1 MTLDDARRLAEQQ
14 RVRRRE
20 VLATITRGDLAPSA
34 FGGEDGLDPV
44 KVVAVAEVVPGVG
57 KVRARRILAAL
68 GIAEGTRWADLGPDG
83 QRRLAAA
90 PSEAVADRPPPGAGA
105 PPAGGR

>member
-1 MTLDDARRLAEQQ
+1 MTLDDARRLAERE
-14 RVRRRE
+14 RVQRRE

-34 FGGEDGLDPV
+34 FTGEGALGPV

-57 KVRARRILAAL
+57 KVRARRLLEAL
-68 GIAEGTRWADLGPDG
+68 GIAEGTRWADLGPEG

-90 PSEAVADRPPPGAGA
+90 LSQAQGDRPPPGAGA
-105 PPAGGR
+105 PPAVGR